1 MKQVRAFSPQAQHTE
16 LRPAVIMMSETMRP
30 EGHVRFAA
38 CERSDHRE
46 LAVKPENLGKDEDEH
61 LGSAFVRTFEPGA

>member
-1 MKQVRAFSPQAQHTE
+1 MRALATQAQHLE
-16 LRPAVIMMSETMRP
+16 LRPAVIIISETMRP

-38 CERSDHRE
+38 RECSDYRE

-61 LGSAFVRTFEPGA
+61 LGSAIVRTFEAGA